1 MDYQSLA
8 KLVSNKYGLRFVALS
23 CHDDGGTTQG
33 LILANYTD
41 ECTELVPLKRY
52 FPNYHDLSMAQLRT
66 YFTWR
71 AKLRWGSSSR
81 SAIPMLTCTSMSCLT
96 VSEWILR

>member
-1 MDYQSLA
+1 MGC
-8 KLVSNKYGLRFVALS
+8 GLSPFPAY
-23 CHDDGGTTQG
+23 DDGGPTQG

-41 ECTELVPLKRY
+41 ECTDLVPLKRY

-71 AKLRWGSSSR
+71 TKLRRGEFIKVSGSY
-81 SAIPMLTCTSMSCLT
+81 AYLYIYELLNNIG
-96 VSEWILR
+96 VILR

>member
-1 MDYQSLA
+1 MTLFFNTCRYSVLTPFPA
-8 KLVSNKYGLRFVALS
+8 Y
-23 CHDDGGTTQG
+23 DDGGPTQG

-41 ECTELVPLKRY
+41 ECTDLVPLKRY

-71 AKLRWGSSSR
+71 TKLRRGEFIKVSGSY
-81 SAIPMLTCTSMSCLT
+81 AYLYIYELLNNIG
-96 VSEWILR
+96 VILR